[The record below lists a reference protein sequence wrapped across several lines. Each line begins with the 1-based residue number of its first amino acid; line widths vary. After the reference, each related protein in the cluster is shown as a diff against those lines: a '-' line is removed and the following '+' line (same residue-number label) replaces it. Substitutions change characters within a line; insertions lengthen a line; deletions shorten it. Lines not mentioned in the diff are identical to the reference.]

1 MKRALRG
8 LILLACSAAI
18 YPQPQ
23 PGTAAQGTALE
34 PDWDIGATL
43 QAISAHATR
52 LLPMLDRLDVD
63 SWVRKGASRTYE
75 VQLQSS
81 KAQAQALAA
90 GAKELARNPE
100 KLSAGLELF
109 FRMQTL
115 EDMSG
120 SLEEGTRKYQ
130 NPDVAGELASLAA
143 EGGANRERFQQYLV
157 GLAAQREQEFQVM
170 NSEAQRCRSVLAT
183 QPPSAP
189 NSTGKKK

>member
-1 MKRALRG
+1 MKRALRA
-8 LILLACSAAI
+8 LILLTCSAAI

-23 PGTAAQGTALE
+23 PGAALQTTALE
-34 PDWDIGATL
+34 PKWEISVTL
-43 QAISAHATR
+43 QEIGSHATR

-63 SWVRKGASRTYE
+63 SWIAKGASRTYE

-81 KAQAQALAA
+81 KEQAQALAA

-109 FRMQTL
+109 FRMRAL

-130 NPDVAGELASLAA
+130 NPDAASELASLTA
-143 EGGANRERFQQYLV
+143 ENGANRERFQQYLV
-157 GLAAQREQEFQVM
+157 ELAAQREQEYQVM
-170 NSEAQRCRSVLAT
+170 NSEAQRCRGVLAT
-183 QPPSAP
+183 QPPAAPGSA
-189 NSTGKKK
+189 GKKK